1 MDEDKMK
8 TLLDEYPE
16 GFSEEQKEL
25 YKNRLQD
32 LKEERQARLEFLS
45 QNRKDFQTQVARIK

>member
-1 MDEDKMK
+1 MK

-32 LKEERQARLEFLS
+32 LKEERQARLEILS
-45 QNRKDFQTQVARIK
+45 QNR